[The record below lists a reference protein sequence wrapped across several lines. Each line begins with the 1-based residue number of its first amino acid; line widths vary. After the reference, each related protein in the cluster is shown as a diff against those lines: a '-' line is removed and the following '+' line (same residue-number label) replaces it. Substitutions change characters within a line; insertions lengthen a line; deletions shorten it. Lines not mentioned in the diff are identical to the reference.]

1 MKFKI
6 CIIGLGYVGLPLSL
20 EFSKYYNVI
29 GSIKNSEGKRA
40 NNFLIEIMNLK
51 NRVKKNLKTI
61 KITSNKNFL
70 KM

>member
-29 GSIKNSEGKRA
+29 GFDKDTQRVKEL
-40 NNFLIEIMNLK
+40 NNFFDRNNEFEKL
-51 NRVKKNLKTI
+51 
-61 KITSNKNFL
+61 S
-70 KM
+70 

>member
-29 GSIKNSEGKRA
+29 DSIKILRG
-40 NNFLIEIMNLK
+40 
-51 NRVKKNLKTI
+51 
-61 KITSNKNFL
+61 
-70 KM
+70 